1 MIMARNRCYV
11 PETGHDHE
19 SALGESNGWPWALV
33 LLRSWQAAVTSE
45 MDRLL
50 AHANCPLAHA
60 N

>member
-1 MIMARNRCYV
+1 MCPKLAMIMK
-11 PETGHDHE
+11 

-50 AHANCPLAHA
+50 ALANCPLAHA